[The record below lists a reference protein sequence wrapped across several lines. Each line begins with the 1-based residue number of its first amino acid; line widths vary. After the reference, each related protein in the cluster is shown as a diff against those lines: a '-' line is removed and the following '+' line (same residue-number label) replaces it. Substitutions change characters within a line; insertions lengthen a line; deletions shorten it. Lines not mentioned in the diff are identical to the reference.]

1 MIVAGVVVESG
12 VCTYSPNAQTRSVSE
27 REMGG
32 MVEAMY
38 KTLTPSPPNL
48 IN

>member
-1 MIVAGVVVESG
+1 MTGSGVVAESG
-12 VCTYSPNAQTRSVSE
+12 PMTYSPNALTKSLAT

-38 KTLTPSPPNL
+38 AVFFLS
-48 IN
+48 